1 MERYTGVVIW
11 FSNKKGFGFI
21 EVDGDAEDFFVHWC
35 NVNNDVNGFKT
46 LKKDQRVSFAIGTN
60 KKGQQAIDVDVIDD
74 ITTDIEVDTTT
85 YVE

>member
-21 EVDGDAEDFFVHWC
+21 KRDDGGTDEFVHWC

-60 KKGQQAIDVDVIDD
+60 KKGQQAIDVDVIA
-74 ITTDIEVDTTT
+74 EL
-85 YVE
+85 VE

>member
-1 MERYTGVVIW
+1 MERYTGVVVW

-21 EVDGDAEDFFVHWC
+21 RRDDGAGDEFVYWC

-60 KKGQQAIDVDVIDD
+60 KKGQQAIDVDVLDD
-74 ITTDIEVDTTT
+74 GEPADT
-85 YVE
+85 E